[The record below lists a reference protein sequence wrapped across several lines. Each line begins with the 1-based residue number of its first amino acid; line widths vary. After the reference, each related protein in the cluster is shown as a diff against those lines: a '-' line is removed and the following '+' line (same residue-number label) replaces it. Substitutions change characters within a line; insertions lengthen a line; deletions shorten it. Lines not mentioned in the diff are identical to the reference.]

1 MIVLIKHT
9 GPSHMG
15 IMFSPAIG
23 VELEKWNLKSE
34 PLVAAEPW
42 NKRKTYFV
50 FYAYAADPVPFNL
63 TLYLKVERF
72 NQNGNEY

>member
-1 MIVLIKHT
+1 
-9 GPSHMG
+9 MG
-15 IMFSPAIG
+15 IMFSPAVG
-23 VELEKWNLKSE
+23 VELDRWSLKSE

-63 TLYLKVERF
+63 TLYLKVEKLIRT
-72 NQNGNEY
+72 GSCETK